1 MNEND
6 TKKLPKKLPK
16 KYECEKCKYST
27 RNYNNYKKHLQTNKH
42 INNIKNNADIKKLP
56 TKEKL
61 PNGKNYLCLCGNSYT
76 YQNNLSRHK
85 KNCNYKKE
93 EVKEGG
99 HDPQA
104 PGCAQ
109 EINYKELIITLLN
122 QNKELQDLLIS
133 QQEEYR
139 KEQQE
144 HKKEMKNLILHIKP
158 NNTINNNN
166 KTINN
171 NNNNKTF
178 NIMMFLNDK
187 CKDAMTIQDFAERL
201 VVTIEDL
208 EKKKFDCLTN
218 TILKNLKSLAITE
231 RPVHCGNIKKK
242 EWYLHDKEKGWE
254 MDNGEK
260 HWGSAPVKPLGVRGS
275 RPPKNT
281 EYGINKK
288 YKDEFKRHNPNYLTV
303 ESIQDKYMRL
313 INTTLTDL
321 PENEKSRLL
330 NILSKDL
337 TLDNETQ

>member
-109 EINYKELIITLLN
+109 EINYKELILTLLN
-122 QNKELQDLLIS
+122 QNKDLQELLIS

-139 KEQQE
+139 KD
-144 HKKEMKNLILHIKP
+144 MKNLVLHIKP
-158 NNTINNNN
+158 NNTINNN
-166 KTINN
+166 KTI

-208 EKKKFDCLTN
+208 EKKKFDCLSN

-242 EWYLHDKEKGWE
+242 EWYLHDKDKGWE

-260 HWGSAPVKPLGVRGS
+260 LI
-275 RPPKNT
+275 KNT

-288 YKDEFKRHNPNYLTV
+288 YQEEFKRHNPNYLKV
-303 ESIQDKYMRL
+303 ESIQDKYTRL
-313 INTTLTDL
+313 IHRTLTDL

-330 NILSKDL
+330 NILSNDL
-337 TLDNETQ
+337 LLEE